1 MSRHASHPLH
11 PAHPFR
17 IFAISGSITIALG
30 IWMFFYGGISALWLF
45 FVLALLEVTF
55 SFDNAVLNSRILAR
69 MSPFW
74 QKLFL
79 TVGIFIAVFVVR
91 FALPILIVQL
101 ATGIGFMDVV
111 NMALNDP
118 EKYGEELHHAA
129 PVIDAF
135 GGTFLLMIGVSYFLD
150 HDKIVHWLRPIER
163 AMAEAGRIRFIKLI
177 VMTIVAAILYLT
189 VDSELQHTVLLSSV
203 LGIILQF
210 GLQSMS
216 VFFDKSMKKKAKN
229 NGNKITQQVGL
240 AAFASFMY
248 LEVLDA
254 SFSFDGVI
262 GAFAITTS
270 VVLIVAG
277 LGVGAFWVRSLTV
290 YLMRAGTL
298 AKYRYLEHGAHWAIL
313 ALGIVMLV
321 KLYHLELPEWVTG
334 SLGLIFIITA
344 VVSSILE
351 KRREDMEEAAKA

>member
-1 MSRHASHPLH
+1 MAKNHPLH
-11 PAHPFR
+11 PNHPFR
-17 IFAISGSITIALG
+17 IFAISGAITASLG
-30 IWMFFYGGISALWLF
+30 VWMFFYGGFSALWLF

-55 SFDNAVLNSRILAR
+55 SFDNAVLNSRILSR
-69 MSPFW
+69 MSPLW

-101 ATGIGFMDVV
+101 ATGLSFAEVV
-111 NMALNDP
+111 NLALNYP

-150 HDKIVHWLRPIER
+150 HDKVVHWLRPIER
-163 AMAEAGRIRFIKLI
+163 AMAAAGKIRFIKLI
-177 VMTIVAAILYLT
+177 LMTIVAAILYLT
-189 VDSELQHTVLLSSV
+189 VEQDLKHTVLLSSV

-210 GLQSMS
+210 GLHSMS
-216 VFFDKSMKKKAKN
+216 VFFDKSMKK
-229 NGNKITQQVGL
+229 GNTVRQQVGL

-298 AKYRYLEHGAHWAIL
+298 AKYQYLEHGAHWAIL
-313 ALGIVMLV
+313 ALGVVMLA
-321 KLYHLELPEWVTG
+321 KLYHLELPEWITG

-344 VVSSILE
+344 VISSIIE
-351 KRREDMEEAAKA
+351 KRAQEAEAATK